1 MKKLRWQLLVVV
13 LALAAIGA
21 LLLSQQQVSLPG
33 IEPVDEPVAGGVYT
47 EAILGSLGRL
57 NPVLDYY
64 NSADYDIDHLLFSS
78 LVRFDSRGLPYYDLA
93 QDMGISQDG
102 KDYNFS
108 IRPDAIWHDGK
119 PVTSDDIIFTIEM
132 IKQDAIPLPPDIK
145 EFWGQV
151 KVLAINEKTLQFQL
165 PEPFAPFMDYLTFG
179 VLPRHLLE
187 GTNPE
192 EMADAPFNLE
202 PIGSGPYR
210 FENLIVEDGK
220 IAGVVLAAFDNY
232 YLKKPFIEEVVFRF
246 YPDASTALDAY
257 EQGVVMGISQITQDV
272 LPRALKEPNLN
283 LFTARLPRL
292 SMIYLNLDNPTVPF
306 FEDANLRRALMMGL
320 NRRWIVDRLMEGQ
333 AIIAHGPIFPDSWA
347 YYEGVEHV
355 NFDPDA
361 AVALLKAEG
370 YTIPAEGGQVRA
382 KEGVELSFKMVYPDE
397 ELYTAIAER
406 IREDWSRLG
415 VKVDL
420 EPHTYDELLA
430 DYLEPKTYQA
440 ALVELNLGRS
450 PDPDPYPF
458 WHQAQITSGQNYS
471 QWDDRQVSEYLEQAR
486 VLDDVNERARRYRN
500 FQVRFSSELPALPLF
515 FPVYSYGVDRQVN
528 GVSIGPLYDPS
539 DRFNNITSWYLI
551 TGPAQGSSTPTATP

>member
-21 LLLSQQQVSLPG
+21 LLLSQQQVTLPG
-33 IEPVDEPVAGGVYT
+33 IEAVDEPVAGGVYT
-47 EAILGSLGRL
+47 EALIGSLGRL

-64 NSADYDIDHLLFSS
+64 NPADYDIDRLLFSS
-78 LVRFDSRGLPYYDLA
+78 LMRFDSRGLPYYDLA
-93 QDMGISQDG
+93 QDIGISQDG
-102 KDYNFS
+102 RDYNFS
-108 IRPDAIWHDGK
+108 IRPDAVWHDGE
-119 PVTSDDIIFTIEM
+119 PVTSDDVIFTIEM
-132 IKQDAIPLPPDIK
+132 MQDDAIPLPPDIK

-151 KVLAINEKTLQFQL
+151 KVLAINEKTIQFKL

-187 GTNPE
+187 GVDAQQL
-192 EMADAPFNLE
+192 ADAAFNLE

-220 IAGVVLAAFDNY
+220 MAGVVLAAFDDY
-232 YLKKPFIEEVVFRF
+232 YGKKPFIEKVVFRY

-257 EQGVVMGISQITQDV
+257 DQGEVLGISQITKDV

-292 SMIYLNLDNPTVPF
+292 SLIYLNLDNPTVPF
-306 FEDANLRRALMMGL
+306 FEDANVRRALMMGL
-320 NRRWIVDRLMEGQ
+320 NRRWIVDRLMDGQ
-333 AIIAHGPIFPDSWA
+333 AIIAHGPIFPESWA
-347 YYEGVEHV
+347 YYDGVEHV
-355 NFDPDA
+355 NFDPEA
-361 AVALLKAEG
+361 ALALLKTEG

-382 KEGVELSFKMVYPDE
+382 KDGVALSFKMVYPDDA
-397 ELYTAIAER
+397 LYTEIAER
-406 IREDWSRLG
+406 IRDDWARLG
-415 VKVDL
+415 VKADL
-420 EPHTYDELLA
+420 EPLSYDELLNN
-430 DYLEPKTYQA
+430 YLEPRTYQA

-458 WHQAQITSGQNYS
+458 WHQAQITGGQNYS

-486 VLDDVNERARRYRN
+486 VLDDLNERARRYRN

-515 FPVYSYGVDRQVN
+515 FPVYSYGIDKQVN
-528 GVSIGPLYDPS
+528 GVSIGPLFDPS

-551 TGPAQGSSTPTATP
+551 TGPAQGSLTPTPTP

>member
-21 LLLSQQQVSLPG
+21 LLLSQQQVTLPG
-33 IEPVDEPVAGGVYT
+33 IEAVDAPVAGGVYT
-47 EAILGSLGRL
+47 EALIGSLGRL

-78 LVRFDSRGLPYYDLA
+78 LMRFDSRGLPYYDLA
-93 QDMGISQDG
+93 QDIGISQDG
-102 KDYNFS
+102 RDYNFS
-108 IRPDAIWHDGK
+108 IRPDAVWHDGE
-119 PVTSDDIIFTIEM
+119 PVTSDDVIFTIEM
-132 IKQDAIPLPPDIK
+132 MQKDVIPLPPDIK

-151 KVLAINEKTLQFQL
+151 KVLAINEKTIQFKL

-187 GTNPE
+187 GVDAKQL
-192 EMADAPFNLE
+192 ADSAFNLE
-202 PIGSGPYR
+202 PVGSGPYR

-220 IAGVVLAAFDNY
+220 VAGVVLAAFDDY
-232 YLKKPFIEEVVFRF
+232 YGKKPFIEKVVFRY

-257 EQGVVMGISQITQDV
+257 EQGEVLGISQITQDI

-292 SMIYLNLDNPTVPF
+292 SLIYLNLNNPTVPF
-306 FEDANLRRALMMGL
+306 FENANVRRALMMGL
-320 NRRWIVDRLMEGQ
+320 NRRWIVDRLMDGQ
-333 AIIAHGPIFPDSWA
+333 AIIAHGPIFPESWA
-347 YYEGVEHV
+347 YYDGVEHV
-355 NFDPDA
+355 DFDPDA
-361 AVALLKAEG
+361 ALALLKTEG

-382 KEGVELSFKMVYPDE
+382 KEGVALSFKMVYPDE
-397 ELYTAIAER
+397 ALYTEIAER
-406 IREDWSRLG
+406 IRDDWTRLG

-420 EPHTYDELLA
+420 EPLSYEELLN
-430 DYLEPKTYQA
+430 DYLEPRTYQA
-440 ALVELNLGRS
+440 ALVELNLGRT

-458 WHQAQITSGQNYS
+458 WHQAQITGGQNYS

-486 VLDDVNERARRYRN
+486 VLDDLNERARRYRN

-515 FPVYSYGVDRQVN
+515 FPVYSYGVDKQVN
-528 GVSIGPLYDPS
+528 GVSIGPIFDPS

-551 TGPAQGSSTPTATP
+551 TGPAQGSVTPTPTP

>member
-21 LLLSQQQVSLPG
+21 LLLSQQQVTLPG
-33 IEPVDEPVAGGVYT
+33 IEAVDEPVAGGVYT
-47 EAILGSLGRL
+47 EALIGSLGRL

-64 NSADYDIDHLLFSS
+64 NPADYDIDRLLFSS
-78 LVRFDSRGLPYYDLA
+78 VMRFDSRGLPYYDLA
-93 QDMGISQDG
+93 QDIGISQDG
-102 KDYNFS
+102 RDYNFS
-108 IRPDAIWHDGK
+108 IRPDAVWHDGE
-119 PVTSDDIIFTIEM
+119 PVTSDDVIFTIEM
-132 IKQDAIPLPPDIK
+132 MQDDAIPLPPDIK

-151 KVLAINEKTLQFQL
+151 KVLAINEKTIQFKL

-187 GTNPE
+187 GVDAQQL
-192 EMADAPFNLE
+192 ADAAFNLE

-220 IAGVVLAAFDNY
+220 IAGVVLAAFDDY
-232 YLKKPFIEEVVFRF
+232 YGKKPFIEKVVFRY

-257 EQGVVMGISQITQDV
+257 DQGEVLGISQITKDV

-292 SMIYLNLDNPTVPF
+292 SLIYLNLDNPTVPF
-306 FEDANLRRALMMGL
+306 FEDANVRRALMMGL
-320 NRRWIVDRLMEGQ
+320 NRRWIVDRLMDGQ
-333 AIIAHGPIFPDSWA
+333 AIIAHGPIFPESWA
-347 YYEGVEHV
+347 YYDGVEHV
-355 NFDPDA
+355 NFDPEA
-361 AVALLKAEG
+361 ALALLKTEG

-382 KEGVELSFKMVYPDE
+382 KDGVALSFKMVYPDDA
-397 ELYTAIAER
+397 LYTEIAER
-406 IREDWSRLG
+406 IRDDWARLG
-415 VKVDL
+415 VKADL
-420 EPHTYDELLA
+420 EPLSYDELLNN
-430 DYLEPKTYQA
+430 YLEPRTYQA

-458 WHQAQITSGQNYS
+458 WHQAQITGGQNYS

-486 VLDDVNERARRYRN
+486 VLDDLNERARRYRN

-515 FPVYSYGVDRQVN
+515 FPVYSYGIDKQVN
-528 GVSIGPLYDPS
+528 GVSIGPLFDPS

-551 TGPAQGSSTPTATP
+551 TGPAQGSLTPTPTP

>member
-47 EAILGSLGRL
+47 EALLGSLGRL

-108 IRPDAIWHDGK
+108 IRPDAVWHDGK

-151 KVLAINEKTLQFQL
+151 KVLAINDKTLQFQL

-187 GTNPE
+187 GTSPE

-210 FENLIVEDGK
+210 FEDLIVEDGK

-306 FEDANLRRALMMGL
+306 FEDENLRRALMMGL

-486 VLDDVNERARRYRN
+486 VMDDVNERARRYRN